1 MAGAR
6 NTGVRPTPVPGHT
19 SHHDPQENGTCT
31 LQTEH
36 AIVTPQPPGPPRAP
50 PHVPLAFDPAEVRD
64 ECFRLL
70 ADLPAFER
78 KSILAQVNQMRRA
91 DDSWRLR
98 DALFEAI
105 AHTHGDNVAR
115 ARLATLDARF
125 Q

>member
-1 MAGAR
+1 M
-6 NTGVRPTPVPGHT
+6 
-19 SHHDPQENGTCT
+19 
-31 LQTEH
+31 
-36 AIVTPQPPGPPRAP
+36 TPQPPGPPRAPPRAP

-78 KSILAQVNQMRRA
+78 KSILARVNQMRRA

-105 AHTHGDNVAR
+105 AHTHGDHVAR
-115 ARLATLDARF
+115 TRLATLDARF